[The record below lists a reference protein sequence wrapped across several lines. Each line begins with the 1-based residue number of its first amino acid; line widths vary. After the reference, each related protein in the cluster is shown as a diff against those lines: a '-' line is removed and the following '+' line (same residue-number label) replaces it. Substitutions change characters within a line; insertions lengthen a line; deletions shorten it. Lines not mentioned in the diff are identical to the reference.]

1 MTSIKFHAH
10 LKYLEISTLI
20 IKVYIGKDVL
30 ACNLLQICSFLESVN
45 YSTAV
50 EWIVSLITVPC
61 NWLIRLTLDITVL
74 LDM

>member
-1 MTSIKFHAH
+1 MTCIKFHAH

-50 EWIVSLITVPC
+50 EWIVSLITC
-61 NWLIRLTLDITVL
+61 A
-74 LDM
+74 M